1 MARYKIKSV
10 ANGKYVS
17 RTDMRVQ
24 SYALMDA
31 LHLVLSILYPI
42 KIERDGA

>member
-24 SYALMDA
+24 SYALLDA
-31 LHLVLSILYPI
+31 CTLGIVNTISN
-42 KIERDGA
+42 KD